1 MRYRRITTT
10 GQIREKK
17 KERRQTIY
25 VWLIVIV
32 ILAILVGVGY
42 LATPSTVLLQQTA
55 FRGISYRPLMAFVML
70 FTAILVI
77 VIGILLADK
86 YTKFGYY
93 LKTIAC
99 GIVIGMLFHGMGI
112 NLLLNM
118 NHWLASKTP
127 VRKEYRVTE
136 IRFLKPNKLARY
148 RTILPECRI
157 LKAVGQDN
165 PDDCLYFHV
174 PIDTQVAMGCVLHVT
189 IKNGIFGWKAVDELA
204 VDCKELHEYVK

>member
-77 VIGILLADK
+77 VIGRQIHK
-86 YTKFGYY
+86 
-93 LKTIAC
+93 I
-99 GIVIGMLFHGMGI
+99 
-112 NLLLNM
+112 
-118 NHWLASKTP
+118 W
-127 VRKEYRVTE
+127 
-136 IRFLKPNKLARY
+136 
-148 RTILPECRI
+148 ILPEDHRLWHCHRNAFSRHGYQSVTEYES
-157 LKAVGQDN
+157 LVG
-165 PDDCLYFHV
+165 
-174 PIDTQVAMGCVLHVT
+174 
-189 IKNGIFGWKAVDELA
+189 K
-204 VDCKELHEYVK
+204 

>member
-17 KERRQTIY
+17 KERRQSIY

-70 FTAILVI
+70 FTAIFV
-77 VIGILLADK
+77 
-86 YTKFGYY
+86 
-93 LKTIAC
+93 
-99 GIVIGMLFHGMGI
+99 IVIGMLFHGMGV

-118 NHWLASKTP
+118 NHWLASRTP

-157 LKAVGQDN
+157 LKAIDQDN

-174 PIDTQVAMGCVLHVT
+174 PINAQVAMGCILHVT
-189 IKNGIFGWKAVDELA
+189 IKNGIFGWKAVDEL
-204 VDCKELHEYVK
+204 EFYNP

>member
-17 KERRQTIY
+17 KERRQSIY

-70 FTAILVI
+70 FTAIFII

-86 YTKFGYY
+86 YTKVGYY
-93 LKTIAC
+93 LKTIAF
-99 GIVIGMLFHGMGI
+99 GIVIGMLFHGMGV

-118 NHWLASKTP
+118 NH
-127 VRKEYRVTE
+127 
-136 IRFLKPNKLARY
+136 LARY

-157 LKAVGQDN
+157 LKAVDQDN

-174 PIDTQVAMGCVLHVT
+174 PINAQVAMGCILHVT
-189 IKNGIFGWKAVDELA
+189 IKNGIFGWKAVDEL
-204 VDCKELHEYVK
+204 EFYNP

>member
-17 KERRQTIY
+17 KERRQNIY

-118 NHWLASKTP
+118 NRWLASKTP

-189 IKNGIFGWKAVDELA
+189 IKNGFFGWKSVDELA
-204 VDCKELHEYVK
+204 VDCRELHKYVK

>member
-17 KERRQTIY
+17 KERRQSIY

-70 FTAILVI
+70 FTAIFVI

-86 YTKFGYY
+86 YTKVGYY
-93 LKTIAC
+93 LKTIAF
-99 GIVIGMLFHGMGI
+99 GIVIGMLFHGMGV

-118 NHWLASKTP
+118 NHWLARRSAFRKHSRAIWYFMRKMAKSTTSQSISAADRLSTP
-127 VRKEYRVTE
+127 ATPERALKFQTAVRCCQSESYAATGTYSVSAWQYN
-136 IRFLKPNKLARY
+136 L
-148 RTILPECRI
+148 
-157 LKAVGQDN
+157 
-165 PDDCLYFHV
+165 
-174 PIDTQVAMGCVLHVT
+174 
-189 IKNGIFGWKAVDELA
+189 
-204 VDCKELHEYVK
+204 

>member
-17 KERRQTIY
+17 KERRQSIY

-70 FTAILVI
+70 FTAIFII

-86 YTKFGYY
+86 HTKVGYY
-93 LKTIAC
+93 LKTIAF
-99 GIVIGMLFHGMGI
+99 GIVIGMLFHGMCQ
-112 NLLLNM
+112 
-118 NHWLASKTP
+118 S
-127 VRKEYRVTE
+127 VTE
-136 IRFLKPNKLARY
+136 YESLVGKQDS
-148 RTILPECRI
+148 RTQRI
-157 LKAVGQDN
+157 QSNRNPFSKAQ
-165 PDDCLYFHV
+165 
-174 PIDTQVAMGCVLHVT
+174 
-189 IKNGIFGWKAVDELA
+189 
-204 VDCKELHEYVK
+204 

>member
-17 KERRQTIY
+17 KERRQSIY

-55 FRGISYRPLMAFVML
+55 FRGISYRTLMAFVML

-86 YTKFGYY
+86 YTKVGYY
-93 LKTIAC
+93 LKTIAF
-99 GIVIGMLFHGMGI
+99 GIVIGMIFHGMGV

-118 NHWLASKTP
+118 NHWLASRTP

-136 IRFLKPNKLARY
+136 IGFLVGFSSSSYFAKCFQKQFGMLPTEFLKKAKEDP
-148 RTILPECRI
+148 TIL
-157 LKAVGQDN
+157 K
-165 PDDCLYFHV
+165 
-174 PIDTQVAMGCVLHVT
+174 
-189 IKNGIFGWKAVDELA
+189 
-204 VDCKELHEYVK
+204 

>member
-17 KERRQTIY
+17 KERRQSIY

-70 FTAILVI
+70 FTAIFII

-86 YTKFGYY
+86 YTKVGY
-93 LKTIAC
+93 LPE
-99 GIVIGMLFHGMGI
+99 
-112 NLLLNM
+112 
-118 NHWLASKTP
+118 NHRLWHC
-127 VRKEYRVTE
+127 YRNAFSRYGCQSVTE
-136 IRFLKPNKLARY
+136 YESLVGKQDS
-148 RTILPECRI
+148 RTQRI
-157 LKAVGQDN
+157 QSNRNPFSKAQ
-165 PDDCLYFHV
+165 
-174 PIDTQVAMGCVLHVT
+174 
-189 IKNGIFGWKAVDELA
+189 
-204 VDCKELHEYVK
+204 

>member
-25 VWLIVIV
+25 VGLIVIV

-118 NHWLASKTP
+118 NRWLASKTP

-189 IKNGIFGWKAVDELA
+189 IKNGFFGWKSVDELA
-204 VDCKELHEYVK
+204 VDCRELHKYVK

>member
-1 MRYRRITTT
+1 M
-10 GQIREKK
+10 
-17 KERRQTIY
+17 
-25 VWLIVIV
+25 IV

-55 FRGISYRPLMAFVML
+55 FRGISYRTLMAFVML

-86 YTKFGYY
+86 YTKVGYY

-157 LKAVGQDN
+157 LKAVDQDN
-165 PDDCLYFHV
+165 SDDCLYFHV

>member
-10 GQIREKK
+10 GQILEKK

-118 NHWLASKTP
+118 NRWLASKTP

-189 IKNGIFGWKAVDELA
+189 IKNGFFGWKSVDELA
-204 VDCKELHEYVK
+204 VDCRELHKYVK

>member
-99 GIVIGMLFHGMGI
+99 GIVSSFCPSCFTRIHRNAFSRHGYQ
-112 NLLLNM
+112 
-118 NHWLASKTP
+118 S
-127 VRKEYRVTE
+127 VTE
-136 IRFLKPNKLARY
+136 YESL
-148 RTILPECRI
+148 
-157 LKAVGQDN
+157 VG
-165 PDDCLYFHV
+165 
-174 PIDTQVAMGCVLHVT
+174 
-189 IKNGIFGWKAVDELA
+189 K
-204 VDCKELHEYVK
+204 

>member
-17 KERRQTIY
+17 KERRQSIY

-70 FTAILVI
+70 FTAIFII

-86 YTKFGYY
+86 YTKVGYY
-93 LKTIAC
+93 LKTIAF
-99 GIVIGMLFHGMGI
+99 GIVIGMLFHGMGV

-118 NHWLASKTP
+118 NHWLASRTP

-157 LKAVGQDN
+157 LKAVDQDN
-165 PDDCLYFHV
+165 PDDSLYFHV
-174 PIDTQVAMGCVLHVT
+174 PINAQVAMGMYIACYNKKRYLWMESS
-189 IKNGIFGWKAVDELA
+189 G
-204 VDCKELHEYVK
+204 

>member
-99 GIVIGMLFHGMGI
+99 GIVIGML
-112 NLLLNM
+112 
-118 NHWLASKTP
+118 KTP

-189 IKNGIFGWKAVDELA
+189 IKNGFFGWKSVDELA
-204 VDCKELHEYVK
+204 VDCRELHKYVK

>member
-1 MRYRRITTT
+1 MRYRRITPT

-17 KERRQTIY
+17 KERRQSIY

-70 FTAILVI
+70 FTAIFII

-86 YTKFGYY
+86 YTKVGYY
-93 LKTIAC
+93 LKTIAF
-99 GIVIGMLFHGMGI
+99 GIVIGMLFHGMGV

-118 NHWLASKTP
+118 NHWLASRTP

-157 LKAVGQDN
+157 LKAVDQDN
-165 PDDCLYFHV
+165 PDDSLYFHV
-174 PIDTQVAMGCVLHVT
+174 PINAQVAMGCILHVT
-189 IKNGIFGWKAVDELA
+189 IKNGIFGWKAVDEL
-204 VDCKELHEYVK
+204 EFYNP

>member
-1 MRYRRITTT
+1 MRYRRIKTT

-25 VWLIVIV
+25 AWLIVIV
-32 ILAILVGVGY
+32 ILAIFVGVGY
-42 LATPSTVLLQQTA
+42 LAAPSTVLLQQTA

-86 YTKFGYY
+86 YTKVGYY

-99 GIVIGMLFHGMGI
+99 GIAIGMFFHGMGI

-118 NHWLASKTP
+118 NRWLASKTP

-157 LKAVGQDN
+157 LKAVDQDN

-189 IKNGIFGWKAVDELA
+189 IKNGIFGWKSVDELA
-204 VDCKELHEYVK
+204 VDCRELHKYVK

>member
-1 MRYRRITTT
+1 M
-10 GQIREKK
+10 
-17 KERRQTIY
+17 
-25 VWLIVIV
+25 

-118 NHWLASKTP
+118 NRWLASKTP

-189 IKNGIFGWKAVDELA
+189 IKNGFFGWKSVDELA
-204 VDCKELHEYVK
+204 VDCRELHKYVK